1 MTAVYCLVVLQA
13 IILIK
18 ISSLIQGDATHD
30 TVAVNL
36 LRNILNLR
44 NPEQR
49 TKEFSFN
56 YLKKL
61 LKSNKIAA
69 SKNLI

>member
-1 MTAVYCLVVLQA
+1 MAAVYYLVVLQA

-18 ISSLIQGDATHD
+18 ILTQGDATHD

-49 TKEFSFN
+49 TKELSVN
-56 YLKKL
+56 YFKKL